1 MALKTALSFMY
12 MHPHLRITC
21 SYIQWQAKKLTH
33 CNFSYPESR
42 LSIQISEL
50 DSDQMHGNLNL
61 PRVHNSDFSSLWTD
75 YHPRRSMNVGVTVDP
90 SACDK
95 TAFSSQMACWRLQ
108 ISKWIKSSNS
118 NYYVSARFLL
128 TEFSHILQF

>member
-50 DSDQMHGNLNL
+50 DSDQMH
-61 PRVHNSDFSSLWTD
+61 
-75 YHPRRSMNVGVTVDP
+75 
-90 SACDK
+90 
-95 TAFSSQMACWRLQ
+95 SQEFTTQTFHC
-108 ISKWIKSSNS
+108 
-118 NYYVSARFLL
+118 FGL
-128 TEFSHILQF
+128 TIIPEGA